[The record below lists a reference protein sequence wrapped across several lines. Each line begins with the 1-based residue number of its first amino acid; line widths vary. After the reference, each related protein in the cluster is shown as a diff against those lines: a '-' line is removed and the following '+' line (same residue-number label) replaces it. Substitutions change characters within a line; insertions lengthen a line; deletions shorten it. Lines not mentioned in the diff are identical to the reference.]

1 MLAAIVCPTIQ
12 ENCMNTNLVR
22 TTLLALAAAI
32 TIAGCQTTDAY
43 TGEKKVNNASKGA
56 GIGAIAGAV
65 IGAASGDN
73 SKERRERALI
83 GAGVG
88 ALSGAGIGAYMDKQE
103 AKLRAQLQGTG
114 VSVTRNGNDLI
125 LNMPGNVTFKTAS
138 ADLNAGFY
146 KVLDSV
152 SLVLKEFDKTL
163 IDVEGHTDN
172 VGDDNYNQNLSVQ
185 RASSVGG
192 YLQSHGV
199 NSKRIVTLGAGESRP
214 VASNDSA
221 EGRQQN
227 RRVELKLQPITA
239 G

>member
-65 IGAASGDN
+65 IGAATGDN